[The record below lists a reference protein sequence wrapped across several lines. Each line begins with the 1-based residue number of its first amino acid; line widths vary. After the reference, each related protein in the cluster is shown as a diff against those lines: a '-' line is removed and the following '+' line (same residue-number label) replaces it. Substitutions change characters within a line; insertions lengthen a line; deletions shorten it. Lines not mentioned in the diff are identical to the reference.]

1 MIEAAR
7 SFLWLNARVLE
18 QRRFLHLFDG
28 GPVEPVTAAVL
39 AYRNDDGGFGHA
51 LEPDGRGPTSQP
63 LHTYTA
69 LSLFD
74 ELGVT
79 DHVGQA
85 CDFLTTITNPD
96 GGVPNSLA
104 TARDHPHAPWWQV
117 SEDSDLL
124 MTALLASVL
133 HKMGVEHP
141 WLGGAT
147 AFCWQR
153 IGDLAKTHPYEANAS
168 VRFLDHVPD
177 RPRAEREAQ
186 RLGELVRDQGL
197 VDVGEGQAPEGYAA
211 GETHKPNH
219 YAPTPDSL
227 ARRWFSDDEMDR
239 DLDELAAA
247 QREDGG
253 WTFPWPAW
261 TPVTT
266 YEWRPVIT
274 IEALLTL
281 RAYGRIS

>member
-7 SFLWLNARVLE
+7 TFLWHHARVLE
-18 QRRFLHLFDG
+18 QRRFAFLFDG
-28 GPVEPVTAAVL
+28 GPAEPVVRTVL

-63 LHTYTA
+63 LHTFTA
-69 LSLFD
+69 LSLLH
-74 ELGVT
+74 E
-79 DHVGQA
+79 VGGTA
-85 CDFLTTITNPD
+85 PGALDFLASVTNPD
-96 GGVPNSLA
+96 GGVPNCLA
-104 TARDHPHAPWWQV
+104 TAREHPRAPWWRV

-133 HKMGVEHP
+133 HRTGAEHP
-141 WLGGAT
+141 WLDGAT
-147 AFCWQR
+147 AFCWR
-153 IGDLAKTHPYEANAS
+153 RLDGLVESHPYEAAACAH
-168 VRFLDHVPD
+168 FLDAVPD
-177 RPRAEREAQ
+177 RDRAGAAAER
-186 RLGELVRDQGL
+186 LGALVRDQGL
-197 VDVGEGQAPEGYAA
+197 VDLGQGRAHEGYAA
-211 GETHKPNH
+211 GETHKPHH

-227 ARRWFSDDEMDR
+227 ARRWFRDEEVER
-239 DLDELAAA
+239 DLDALVAAR
-247 QREDGG
+247 REDGG

-266 YEWRPVIT
+266 HEWRPIVT